1 ATANKGEPTGLIWSF
16 INGTQRPF
24 YQPGR
29 ETADQTLFYSGHK
42 KQHTM
47 KFQVIAISDSL
58 IASLPGL

>member
-1 ATANKGEPTGLIWSF
+1 IWSF

-29 ETADQTLFYSGHK
+29 ETADQILFYSGHK

-47 KFQVIAISDSL
+47 KFQVIAIPDGL
-58 IASLPGL
+58 IASLSGPWEERIGDWGI